1 MEMNTQRVFALIK
14 KELRKTVRD
23 SAVLFLIFLFP
34 IIFVFTFGTAF
45 GGSGGEQPVYN
56 IGIIDMDEGNAS
68 QILLAALSDTKIL
81 NLNIYGDN
89 QTAQND
95 LSQGKVQA
103 VILIPKD
110 FSLSLAS
117 YQAAPDDPGR
127 WINTT
132 LTLYLDKGSLIATQA
147 IPPIVQQVITL
158 MTGYEKIVSL
168 SPLRLETAHL
178 VDVKK
183 MSAFEFMAPGM
194 FTFASIYIIFMV
206 AQSFVQDRENGMI
219 KRIRI
224 TPITPT
230 EFMMSQI
237 LSYAIIALV
246 QAALVSTMLYLL
258 GFRPNVNLH
267 TYAFTFFL
275 LTVFSFSNIGFGL
288 IVATI
293 AKTPGAASGISFLFV
308 LPQLFLGTFVGASLS
323 SSVQV
328 ASRFVPSY
336 YVTDA
341 LTSLFLRGAAI
352 TSQTVLFDLMAVSA
366 SCAAILALGVT
377 LYAKCYK
384 D

>member
-1 MEMNTQRVFALIK
+1 MEMNAQRVFALIK

-34 IIFVFTFGTAF
+34 IIFVFTFSTAF

-81 NLNIYGDN
+81 NLNIYGDD

-95 LSQGKVQA
+95 LSQGKIQA

-117 YQAAPDDPGR
+117 YQAAPDDPSR

-147 IPPIVQQVITL
+147 IPPIVQQIITL

-183 MSAFEFMAPGM
+183 TSAFEFMAPGM

-206 AQSFVQDRENGMI
+206 AQSFVQDRENGMM

-230 EFMMSQI
+230 EFMSGQI

-246 QAALVSTMLYLL
+246 QAALVFTMLYLL
-258 GFRPNVNLH
+258 GFRPNVDLH

-275 LTVFSFSNIGFGL
+275 LTVFSFSNVGFGL

-328 ASRFVPSY
+328 ASRFVPNY

-352 TSQTVLFDLMAVSA
+352 TSQTVLFDLMVVSA

-377 LYAKCYK
+377 FYAKCYK